1 MITQQKITEIVN
13 KIALNYKP
21 EKIIPFGSYAEGN
34 PTEDSDLDFL
44 IIKDTDKSSY
54 ERDMEVRRLLRG
66 SKAPLDI
73 PVYTNKEINKWK
85 DLKTSF
91 ESYILKTGKI
101 LYAKG

>member
-13 KIALNYKP
+13 KIVLNYKP
-21 EKIIPFGSYAEGN
+21 EKIILFGSYAEGN

-66 SKAPLDI
+66 SKTPLDI
-73 PVYTNKEINKWK
+73 LVYTNKEINKWK

-91 ESYILKTGKI
+91 ESYILRTGKI

>member
-13 KIALNYKP
+13 KIVLNYKP
-21 EKIIPFGSYAEGN
+21 EKIILFGSYAEGN

-66 SKAPLDI
+66 SKTPLDI
-73 PVYTNKEINKWK
+73 LVYTNKEINKWK